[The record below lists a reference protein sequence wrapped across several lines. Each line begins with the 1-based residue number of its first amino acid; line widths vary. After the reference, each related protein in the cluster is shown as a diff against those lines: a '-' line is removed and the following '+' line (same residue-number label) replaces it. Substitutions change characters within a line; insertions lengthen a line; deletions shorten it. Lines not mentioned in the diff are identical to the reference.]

1 MKTRKRNGYIQ
12 SFNKD
17 KIKKAIIK
25 ANNDTDDYHK
35 ILVDDIDAVVDEI
48 IIELTNGINN
58 QELLFG
64 IEEIQDAV
72 ELVLQRNGYYT
83 LAKNYIKYRYKREL
97 VRAFKKRDDEVL
109 DLITGQN
116 DEANKEN
123 SNKDTRII
131 PTMRDYIAGFS
142 CKEIAQR
149 IIIPKDIVDAHQQG
163 IIHFHKLIVA

>member
-12 SFNKD
+12 RFNKE
-17 KIKKAIIK
+17 KNKKAIIK

-109 DLITGQN
+109 DLINGQN

-142 CKEIAQR
+142 CKEMAQK

>member
-109 DLITGQN
+109 DLINGQN

-142 CKEIAQR
+142 CKEMAQK